1 MSRRRRK
8 KTEQQSD
15 DAWLL
20 PYSDM
25 LTLLVALFI
34 VLFAMS
40 EIDAQKYEQ
49 LSNVFKSEFSGGGSI
64 LLERAPADD
73 PSERAIDENE
83 PNTEDEDFIEDST
96 EEAISDGRRE
106 VENLR
111 ELQARING
119 YIETNELSGALSTEL
134 SNEGLMLT
142 ILNDVTFDMGSAE
155 VNDGGREI
163 ITEVSRLLNTD
174 PPHHIEISG
183 HADDRP
189 INNEEFPSNWELSV
203 IRAVNFMG
211 LILGNDDHDPARFS
225 AKGFGEYR
233 PIVPNTSEAN
243 REKNRRV
250 EVLILPNYE
259 IDVDEE

>member
-1 MSRRRRK
+1 MSSRRRRRK
-8 KTEQQSD
+8 SEAQSD
-15 DAWLL
+15 DSWLL

-49 LSNVFKSEFSGGGSI
+49 LSKVFKSEFSGGGSI
-64 LLERAPADD
+64 ILEQSPAED
-73 PSERAIDENE
+73 PSETAIDEDRSKEDNE
-83 PNTEDEDFIEDST
+83 ANEEDLSE
-96 EEAISDGRRE
+96 GMRE
-106 VENLR
+106 VENLKK
-111 ELQARING
+111 LQASING
-119 YIETNELSGALSTEL
+119 YIETNELTDALSTEL
-134 SNEGLMLT
+134 SNEGLMVT

-155 VNDGGREI
+155 VNEGGREI
-163 ITEVSRLLNTD
+163 ITEISRLLNTD

-189 INNEEFPSNWELSV
+189 IHNEEFPSNWELSV

-211 LILGNDDHDPARFS
+211 LILENGGHDPARFS
-225 AKGFGEYR
+225 AKGFGEYH
-233 PIVPNTSEAN
+233 PIMPNTSEEN

-259 IDVDEE
+259 IDVEEN

>member
-1 MSRRRRK
+1 MSRRRRRK
-8 KTEQQSD
+8 SDPQSD
-15 DAWLL
+15 DSWLL

-34 VLFAMS
+34 VLFAMG
-40 EIDAQKYEQ
+40 ELDAKKYEQ

-73 PSERAIDENE
+73 PSETLIDDDNAIK
-83 PNTEDEDFIEDST
+83 EDEESD
-96 EEAISDGRRE
+96 EENLSDGMRE
-106 VENLR
+106 EENLK
-111 ELQARING
+111 ELQANING
-119 YIETNELSGALSTEL
+119 YIETNELSEALSTEL

-155 VNDGGREI
+155 VNDEGREI
-163 ITEVSRLLNTD
+163 ISEVSRLLNTD

-189 INNEEFPSNWELSV
+189 IHNEEFPSNWDLSV

-211 LILGNDDHDPARFS
+211 LILDNEGHDPARFS
-225 AKGFGEYR
+225 AKGFGEYH
-233 PIVPNTSEAN
+233 PIVPNTSEEN

-259 IDVDEE
+259 IDVEED

>member
-8 KTEQQSD
+8 KSDPQSD
-15 DAWLL
+15 DSWLL

-34 VLFAMS
+34 VLFAMG
-40 EIDAQKYEQ
+40 ELDAQKYEQ

-73 PSERAIDENE
+73 SSETLIDDEN
-83 PNTEDEDFIEDST
+83 DDAIIEDNESD
-96 EEAISDGRRE
+96 EENLSDGMRE

-111 ELQARING
+111 ELQASING
-119 YIETNELSGALSTEL
+119 YIETNELTGALSTEL
-134 SNEGLMLT
+134 SNEGLMIT

-155 VNDGGREI
+155 VNDEGREI

-189 INNEEFPSNWELSV
+189 IHNEEFPSNWELSA
-203 IRAVNFMG
+203 IRAINFMG
-211 LILGNDDHDPARFS
+211 LILDNEVHDPARFS
-225 AKGFGEYR
+225 AKGYGEYH
-233 PIVPNTSEAN
+233 PIVPNTSEEN

-259 IDVDEE
+259 IDIDDE